1 MSDGEGPREPSMEE
15 QLRLLTEQVQQL
27 QTENLRLRGTS
38 GSTAEVSRPNTQP
51 GATATAAGRGD
62 GPSAEERPT
71 VSSAAR
77 SERYIY
83 LPRERKCPRFSGRA
97 SDSLPVVEWVDEAR
111 RSLGMRYMSQSEQAL
126 FILDHLDGEAKNEI
140 RFRSAAE
147 KNDPEKIFN
156 ILIEIYGCT
165 KSFIALQK
173 QFFQRKQ
180 LEGESIWE
188 FSHALL
194 SLMEAIT
201 RRNSAGIPNPDHTVR
216 DQFAENV
223 RDGLLRRELKRSIR
237 LNPDSSFLTIRSEAV
252 RWVEEGD
259 HVGMPRTRAYSCDSR
274 AQVTGECS
282 THSASA
288 RAVESQSAST
298 PPANEFAELKE
309 GFRQQQLLL
318 NAVLER
324 LGPAQHP
331 PTQRFTS
338 GGPRRRPFQFH
349 PDGRPICWRCEQ
361 PGHIAR
367 FCQNGGRGDLSHRV
381 QRGPAASVREV
392 EAVSDAVTQSENEHP
407 LMSRASHQ

>member
-1 MSDGEGPREPSMEE
+1 MSDDEQPREPSMEE
-15 QLRLLTEQVQQL
+15 QLRLLRDQVQQL
-27 QTENLRLRGTS
+27 QTDNLRLRGTAAGDGDRRS
-38 GSTAEVSRPNTQP
+38 ETGSTSGT
-51 GATATAAGRGD
+51 G
-62 GPSAEERPT
+62 ERPPAEDPP
-71 VSSAAR
+71 AAR

-97 SDSLPVVEWVDEAR
+97 VDSLPVVEWVEEAR
-111 RSLGMRYMSQSEQAL
+111 RSLGMRHMSRQEQAL

-140 RFRSAAE
+140 RFRPSTA
-147 KNDPEKIFN
+147 KNDPEQIFK

-165 KSFIALQK
+165 KSFITLQK

-201 RRNSAGIPNPDHTVR
+201 RRNSTGIPNPDHTVR

-252 RWVEEGD
+252 RWVEEGE
-259 HVGMPRTRAYSCDSR
+259 HVGLPRSRAYSCDSR
-274 AQVTGECS
+274 AQVIGECS
-282 THSASA
+282 SHSTSSHTVESHSAS
-288 RAVESQSAST
+288 VT
-298 PPANEFAELKE
+298 PANELDELKE
-309 GFRQQQLLL
+309 GLRQHQIQLT
-318 NAVLER
+318 AILER

-331 PTQRFTS
+331 PVQHPPTQRYAS
-338 GGPRRRPFQFH
+338 GGPRRRPLQFH
-349 PDGRPICWRCEQ
+349 PDGRPICLRCGQ

-367 FCQNGGRGDLSHRV
+367 FCPNGGRVNADPSAR
-381 QRGPAASVREV
+381 RGPTASVREV
-392 EAVSDAVTQSENEHP
+392 EAVANVESQQGN
-407 LMSRASHQ
+407 